1 MEQIRELDADKDK
14 MDSDVYRK
22 LRESYLQQAEEIL
35 DQLEHVKNNDVEDD
49 VIESSFGKNES
60 GQQSAGW
67 MTALVIL
74 AFRDFGRTFGTL
86 LQTSI
91 GR

>member
-1 MEQIRELDADKDK
+1 MEQIQLDADKDK

-22 LRESYLQQAEEIL
+22 LRESYLRQAESVLE
-35 DQLEHVKNNDVEDD
+35 QLEHVKNDDTEND

-67 MTALVIL
+67 TTALVIL
-74 AFRDFGRTFGTL
+74 AFFA
-86 LQTSI
+86 I
-91 GR
+91 WE